1 MSPASTERVES
12 AMKAILVPFLELN
25 LGAVGAIV
33 NVATVADQAPMA
45 ITLGFPVS
53 GIEAQRGEEVRAVI
67 GQETGVADAD
77 VGIDWKIRTQT
88 VQGALT
94 PMPNVKNIIAVGP
107 RDRKA
112 AFPDIVV
119 EGFS

>member
-12 AMKAILVPFLELN
+12 AIKAILVPFLELD
-25 LGAVGAIV
+25 LDAVGATV
-33 NVATVADQAPMA
+33 NVEMTADQAR
-45 ITLGFPVS
+45 L
-53 GIEAQRGEEVRAVI
+53 
-67 GQETGVADAD
+67 
-77 VGIDWKIRTQT
+77 
-88 VQGALT
+88 
-94 PMPNVKNIIAVGP
+94 AVGP